1 MKNKKTSTKQEISYQ
16 TLLLDVKKLHSNNGQ
31 VEGLPKNPRFI
42 RDERFEALKKSI
54 SDAPEMLELR
64 ELIVYDNK
72 GKYVVVGGN
81 MRLKAL
87 IDLGVKKVKCKVL
100 AENTPIDKLRE
111 YAIKDNIAFGADD
124 WGLLEDE
131 WSIEE
136 LEDWGVE
143 FKEETDPVDAIMDY
157 NNDLPEE
164 LQGLDLTPDKLDK
177 INGNDE
183 TLMER
188 VIIVFPTDMK
198 HKMAQLLG
206 IENVSKV
213 VYKIEELLK

>member
-1 MKNKKTSTKQEISYQ
+1 MNKKQEKISYQ
-16 TLLLDVKKLHSNNGQ
+16 TLLLDVKKLHSNSGQ

-64 ELIVYDNK
+64 ELIVYDNN
-72 GKYVVVGGN
+72 GQYVVIGGN

-87 IDLGVKKVKCKVL
+87 KELGVKKIKCKVL
-100 AENTPIDKLRE
+100 DKNTPIAKLRE
-111 YAIKDNIAFGADD
+111 YAVKDNIAFGADD
-124 WGLLEDE
+124 WG
-131 WSIEE
+131 
-136 LEDWGVE
+136 VE
-143 FKEETDPVDAIMDY
+143 FKEEETDPVNSIMDY
-157 NNDLPEE
+157 NDDLPEE
-164 LQGLDLTPDKLDK
+164 LQGLDLTPDKLAK
-177 INGNDE
+177 INGDDE

-198 HKMAQLLG
+198 HKMAQILG

-213 VYKIEELLK
+213 VYKIDELVK